1 MIFKKNIPITQETS
15 MTMSLGPFLVFDAVA
30 VVVRRSEVVVRGRD
44 SEEVAVMTYFRCRH
58 RVIPKILNR

>member
-1 MIFKKNIPITQETS
+1 
-15 MTMSLGPFLVFDAVA
+15 MTTSLGPFLLFDAVA

-44 SEEVAVMTYFRCRH
+44 SEEAAVMTYFRRRH